1 MRLLELRFAGR
12 IQIAST
18 VVVVACTLV
27 TTWLLVRTPETV
39 VVLVDHAP
47 RRIAYLPAGPWAV
60 RATTACPATREAAQ
74 PYNTHT
80 WVDPW
85 GVRGSL
91 TCGEQAIVRMPGLD
105 KIEGTADDLCY
116 EAATA
121 SCTLV
126 PSSTD
131 GG

>member
-1 MRLLELRFAGR
+1 MRPLDQRFAGR

-18 VVVVACTLV
+18 LIVVACTLV
-27 TTWLLVRTPETV
+27 TAWLFVRRPTTV
-39 VVLVDHAP
+39 VVQVNHAP
-47 RRIAYLPAGPWAV
+47 RRIAYLPAGPWQV
-60 RATTACPATREAAQ
+60 RPTTPCPARRESAQ

-85 GVRGSL
+85 GMRGYL
-91 TCGEQAIVRMPGLD
+91 TCGEHAILRVPGLD
-105 KIEGTADDLCY
+105 EIVGTADDICY
-116 EAATA
+116 EARA

-131 GG
+131 GA